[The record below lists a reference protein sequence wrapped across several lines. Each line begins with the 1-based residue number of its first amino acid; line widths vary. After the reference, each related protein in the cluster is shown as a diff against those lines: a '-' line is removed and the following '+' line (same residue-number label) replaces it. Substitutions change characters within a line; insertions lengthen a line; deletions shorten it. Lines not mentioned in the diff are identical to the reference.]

1 MAPQDQENNGSASET
16 EGQEQQGQQQ
26 QAAAGET
33 PAGEQQPQA
42 QATQVTIDDS
52 TKLPDTHPLVKTL
65 ATLKEKTSTQAQ
77 ELREAQ
83 AKSAKATQLEQELA
97 DRPTKE
103 AVETLQ
109 TRYDRLEEFVM
120 AVGLGRALDS
130 RTFTK
135 DLFESDKDITALVK
149 DWNRANPTATSQA
162 LSSTAGGQQADGKHD
177 PNELIR
183 IAAGKK

>member
-1 MAPQDQENNGSASET
+1 MAPQDQENNGSTDET
-16 EGQEQQGQQQ
+16 PGQEQQGQQQ

-33 PAGEQQPQA
+33 PAGEQPQ
-42 QATQVTIDDS
+42 QVTIDDS

-65 ATLKEKTSTQAQ
+65 SANKEKISSLTQ
-77 ELREAQ
+77 ELTEARS
-83 AKSAKATQLEQELA
+83 KSAKATQLEEELGK
-97 DRPTKE
+97 RPTTE
-103 AVETLQ
+103 AMETLQ
-109 TRYDRLEEFVM
+109 TRYDRLEEFVL
-120 AVGLGRALDS
+120 AVGLGSALDS

-135 DLFESDKDITALVK
+135 DLFETDTDVAQLVK
-149 DWNRANPTATSQA
+149 DWHKAHPSATSTA